1 MTASTSLPPDRPLGL
16 LIPSRPLF
24 FLNFIG
30 VELIYNVVLVLGVQG
45 SDSVRQMRI
54 QSTL

>member
-1 MTASTSLPPDRPLGL
+1 MTPSTSLPPDRPLGL